1 VADAATAHHIVLVGM
16 MGSGKTSVG
25 RRVAEALDRPLI
37 DTDTLVEQRTGR
49 TVREI
54 FEAEGEAAFR
64 AVEAEAVADAVAWPE
79 PAVIAAAGGVVLY
92 PASRDH
98 LHEAGTVVWLSATP
112 ETLAGRVRTGDHRP
126 LLGDDPE
133 PVLRRL
139 LEERRG
145 LYEALADAVVVVD
158 DLTTEQV
165 AECVLAACRRPAP
178 APAAPGDGGRP

>member
-1 VADAATAHHIVLVGM
+1 M

-25 RRVAEALDRPLI
+25 RRVAEALDRPLV
-37 DTDTLVEQRTGR
+37 DTDTLVEERTGR

-64 AVEAEAVADAVAWPE
+64 AIEADAVADAVAWPV

-98 LHEAGTVVWLSATP
+98 LHEAGTVIWLSASP
-112 ETLAGRVRTGDHRP
+112 ETLAGRVRHGDHRP

-139 LEERRG
+139 LDERRG
-145 LYEALADAVVVVD
+145 LYEALADEVIVVD

-165 AECVLAACRRPAP
+165 AECVLAVCGH
-178 APAAPGDGGRP
+178 PAAPSGAGGRAAGAGS

>member
-1 VADAATAHHIVLVGM
+1 MADPAATADHVVLVGM

-25 RRVAEALDRPLI
+25 RRVAEALDRPLV
-37 DTDTLVEQRTGR
+37 DTDTLVEERTGR

-64 AVEAEAVADAVAWPE
+64 AVEAEAVADAVAWPV

-112 ETLAGRVRTGDHRP
+112 GTLAGRVRPGDHRP

-165 AECVLAACRRPAP
+165 AECVLAACGHSAP
-178 APAAPGDGGRP
+178 TSVAGGQGS